1 MPMVQVMARLL
12 FGGKK
17 AAARCAIALF
27 EFGDEFG
34 SIAYAAIAGSYDF

>member
-17 AAARCAIALF
+17 AAARCTIALS
-27 EFGDEFG
+27 EFADEFG
-34 SIAYAAIAGSYDF
+34 SSK